1 MAGNRSVGRPRQYD
15 DDVERRLILDAAYE
29 ALRDHGQ
36 GFTIA
41 NILSTAGVSTRSFY
55 RHFDSKDALL
65 AAMYLRDGQWAAD
78 RLAKRLVDAGS
89 PREALEWWIDEIF
102 SFTGSPRRA
111 ERVSVLGS
119 LTGLRADGADGAEL
133 LVVGCGFGFGG
144 AVVVEL
150 EAAFGAGTLE
160 LGPALG
166 GVEVAGLDCFE
177 ALLGGKRLSAGPDQ
191 HDVAGAGHDG
201 VGGTDGVAYAG
212 DARHGTGRSRGAAHD
227 RGVEL
232 VAAIRGEDG
241 APAGVEERA
250 ILERDDSG
258 DDGIDG
264 RAAAGQYL
272 LAGAEG
278 GREGIAVGALLP
290 RRHSGAV
297 DGAGAAVDDEH
308 GLAG

>member
-119 LTGLRADGADGAEL
+119 LTGLRADGAD
-133 LVVGCGFGFGG
+133 
-144 AVVVEL
+144 
-150 EAAFGAGTLE
+150 
-160 LGPALG
+160 P
-166 GVEVAGLDCFE
+166 VATQGR
-177 ALLGGKRLSAGPDQ
+177 ALLTESLHQLVA
-191 HDVAGAGHDG
+191 AGA
-201 VGGTDGVAYAG
+201 TDGTFAV
-212 DARHGTGRSRGAAHD
+212 DDVDTTT
-227 RGVEL
+227 EL
-232 VAAIRGEDG
+232 VAATIM
-241 APAGVEERA
+241 
-250 ILERDDSG
+250 
-258 DDGIDG
+258 
-264 RAAAGQYL
+264 RAA
-272 LAGAEG
+272 
-278 GREGIAVGALLP
+278 
-290 RRHSGAV
+290 
-297 DGAGAAVDDEH
+297 
-308 GLAG
+308 GLAMPFTPLDQAQATSFCLRALGVG